1 MADSELNPQHPV
13 TVNLHGH
20 WHKIAAFIM
29 VKLQVKE
36 VTLDL
41 ADLEYQPPE
50 GINIVAQEIGDALKI
65 SLVDNKTAHLLAH
78 S

>member
-1 MADSELNPQHPV
+1 MGQDQNNNNANTAMSEDTNAQPQTPA
-13 TVNLHGH
+13 T
-20 WHKIAAFIM
+20 
-29 VKLQVKE
+29 
-36 VTLDL
+36 
-41 ADLEYQPPE
+41 PPE